1 MSLSNVFSSV
11 YTDCKTAAAKSAGK
25 GAADKKGK
33 ADAAAKAALKGVNTS
48 HLAFI

>member
-1 MSLSNVFSSV
+1 LQ
-11 YTDCKTAAAKSAGK
+11 TAEAKPAGK

-33 ADAAAKAALKGVNTS
+33 ANAAAKAALKGVNTS